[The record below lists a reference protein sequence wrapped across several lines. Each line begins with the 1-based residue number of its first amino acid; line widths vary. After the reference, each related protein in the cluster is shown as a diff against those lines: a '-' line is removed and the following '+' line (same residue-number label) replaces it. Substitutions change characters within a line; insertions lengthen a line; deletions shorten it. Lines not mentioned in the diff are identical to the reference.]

1 MFSVRKQYDLQT
13 DMTLVREPVWGH
25 LREHCNSFA
34 SVSTNAVFSDTFR
47 LNTVGAVTGLELK
60 SLFLIQ
66 QSNQSVCSFC
76 SNVLECKGNRRIYT
90 LLDSVANLLQNQFEN
105 YVSEAILPNSST
117 LYCDLFQQ
125 HSGNISL
132 LQHFVTLPNFF

>member
-1 MFSVRKQYDLQT
+1 M
-13 DMTLVREPVWGH
+13 
-25 LREHCNSFA
+25 
-34 SVSTNAVFSDTFR
+34 STNAVFSDTFR
-47 LNTVGAVTGLELK
+47 LNTVGAMTELELK

-76 SNVLECKGNRRIYT
+76 SNVLVKETDVFILYLT
-90 LLDSVANLLQNQFEN
+90 FANLLQNQFEN

-117 LYCDLFQQ
+117 LYSDLFQQ

-132 LQHFVTLPNFF
+132 LQHFVTLPKFF

>member
-13 DMTLVREPVWGH
+13 DMTVREPVWGH

-47 LNTVGAVTGLELK
+47 LNTVGAMTELELK

-66 QSNQSVCSFC
+66 KSNQSVCSFC
-76 SNVLECKGNRRIYT
+76 SNVLVKETDVFVLYLT
-90 LLDSVANLLQNQFEN
+90 FANLLQNQFEN

-132 LQHFVTLPNFF
+132 LQHFVTLPKCF

>member
-1 MFSVRKQYDLQT
+1 
-13 DMTLVREPVWGH
+13 MTLVREPVWGH

-34 SVSTNAVFSDTFR
+34 SMSTNAVFSDTFR
-47 LNTVGAVTGLELK
+47 LNTVGAMTELELK

-76 SNVLECKGNRRIYT
+76 SNVLVKETDVFILYLT
-90 LLDSVANLLQNQFEN
+90 FANLLQNQFEN
-105 YVSEAILPNSST
+105 YVSENLKIMFLILPNSST

-132 LQHFVTLPNFF
+132 LQHFVTLPKFF

>member
-34 SVSTNAVFSDTFR
+34 SMSTNAVFSDTFR
-47 LNTVGAVTGLELK
+47 LNTVGAMTELKLK

-76 SNVLECKGNRRIYT
+76 SNVLVKETDVFILYLT
-90 LLDSVANLLQNQFEN
+90 FANLLQNQFEN

-117 LYCDLFQQ
+117 LYSDLFQQ

-132 LQHFVTLPNFF
+132 LQHFVTLPNVF

>member
-13 DMTLVREPVWGH
+13 DMTLDREPVWGH

-34 SVSTNAVFSDTFR
+34 SMSTNAVFSDTFR
-47 LNTVGAVTGLELK
+47 LNTVGAMTELELK

-76 SNVLECKGNRRIYT
+76 SNVLVKETDVFILYLTQLQTYFRTSLKIMFLRLSYQIVLHFTVIYFN
-90 LLDSVANLLQNQFEN
+90 S
-105 YVSEAILPNSST
+105 ILGIFH
-117 LYCDLFQQ
+117 CC
-125 HSGNISL
+125 NIL
-132 LQHFVTLPNFF
+132 